1 MFPIIA
7 VKDDSLRMCDPWD
20 TIEFLDKMKHIPEDK
35 CDYCLPDCNI
45 TIYETTV
52 SSAPFQSCD
61 HTNLESSN
69 MCKLTSGKGF
79 NPPLWINDIK
89 KAYHAKWKLTHFRVN
104 LQQSVNPINLLL
116 TPFS

>member
-1 MFPIIA
+1 MFPQIA
-7 VKDDSLRMCDPWD
+7 VKDHTLRMCDPWD
-20 TIEFLDKMKHIPEDK
+20 TTKFVKNMGNVSDEV

-61 HTNLESSN
+61 HTNLESSS

-79 NPPLWINDIK
+79 NPPLWINDITTQFK
-89 KAYHAKWKLTHFRVN
+89 GIYVLFAL
-104 LQQSVNPINLLL
+104 
-116 TPFS
+116 

>member
-1 MFPIIA
+1 MFPNIS
-7 VKDDSLRMCDPWD
+7 VKDHTLGMCDPWD
-20 TIEFLDKMKHIPEDK
+20 NTIFVNKMKHIPDEK

-61 HTNLESSN
+61 HTNLESSS

-79 NPPLWINDIK
+79 NPPLWINKITTQYK
-89 KAYHAKWKLTHFRVN
+89 GIGCFVR
-104 LQQSVNPINLLL
+104 IR
-116 TPFS
+116 